1 MGLGHIYSFTLWLWL
16 VLSSSAELSSCDRD
30 GMVTN
35 PKYIFILPFTESL
48 SIPDPLIKSNMEK
61 KGKEAIYTNIYVDKE
76 I

>member
-1 MGLGHIYSFTLWLWL
+1 
-16 VLSSSAELSSCDRD
+16 
-30 GMVTN
+30 MVTN